1 MTNRMKVE
9 FDSISAN
16 EAFARV
22 TVAAFL
28 TQLNPSVEEV
38 ADVKTAVS
46 EAVTNAIIHGYQGEV
61 HTITIE
67 GELEGDLLTLRVR
80 DAGYRVAWTPY
91 ARLTHYESKS
101 RGGDEKDPA
110 KAARFASEQQRLY
123 AIHGKEKILDDPY
136 YNPSLTR
143 DREDFSESDDLRK
156 LKEGSLAVRWR
167 E

>member
-80 DAGYRVAWTPY
+80 DAGVGIAVSVRPWSPYIPPGRSWSDPGWASSLWRPLWT
-91 ARLTHYESKS
+91 RC
-101 RGGDEKDPA
+101 R
-110 KAARFASEQQRLY
+110 
-123 AIHGKEKILDDPY
+123 
-136 YNPSLTR
+136 
-143 DREDFSESDDLRK
+143 
-156 LKEGSLAVRWR
+156 
-167 E
+167 

>member
-1 MTNRMKVE
+1 MKEQVKDQEKNQMKDQVKNRMKVE
-9 FDSISAN
+9 FDSLSAN

-67 GELEGDLLTLRVR
+67 GELMDDWLTLRVR
-80 DAGYRVAWTPY
+80 DQGVGIADIERAMEPLYTTRPELERSGMGFLFMEAFMDEVQV
-91 ARLTHYESKS
+91 ESKPG
-101 RGGDEKDPA
+101 RGTCVTMKKRIG
-110 KAARFASEQQRLY
+110 
-123 AIHGKEKILDDPY
+123 GG
-136 YNPSLTR
+136 R
-143 DREDFSESDDLRK
+143 D
-156 LKEGSLAVRWR
+156 
-167 E
+167 